1 MRILHIEDDKP
12 VASAVE
18 LILKSNGFNP
28 YSIDLGEEGY
38 DLARMYDYDCV
49 LLDLDL
55 PDMSGFDVL
64 RKLRANNVNTPVI
77 VVSGRVAVEDK
88 TRAFELGADDYVV
101 KPFYNAELLARIRA
115 VVRRSKGVPASRV
128 RIGNTEIDL
137 DGRFVRVDD
146 KHCHLTAKEYGMLE
160 AMVLRRGTTVT
171 KEMFLNHLYGGMDEP
186 ELKIID
192 VFICKLRK
200 RLADAGSNLAIKT
213 IWGRGFVVEKDAVAA

>member
-1 MRILHIEDDKP
+1 MRILHIEDDRLLAG
-12 VASAVE
+12 VVE
-18 LILKSNGFNP
+18 LMLKSNGFNP
-28 YSIDLGEEGY
+28 YSTDLGEEGV
-38 DLARMYDYDCV
+38 DLAKMYDYDCV

-64 RKLRANNVNTPVI
+64 RKLRGNNVRTPVI
-77 VVSGRVAVEDK
+77 VLTGNAAIDDK
-88 TRAFELGADDYVV
+88 AKAFELGADDYVT
-101 KPFYNAELLARIRA
+101 KPFHNTELVARIRA

-128 RIGNTEIDL
+128 QIGNTEVDL

-213 IWGRGFVVEKDAVAA
+213 IWGRGFVIEKDAVAA